1 MLHKYFP
8 SQFIWEVFLHARISS
23 QPLFHLKNPA
33 MQDFYRSFNR
43 DCELVSQL
51 PIAFFPAVF
60 FWSVSYLHRFLLSS
74 GFFSQIKRKLKK
86 IPVSLLS
93 DQTILCRL
101 PVSFFLFL
109 KDPVIH
115 AFVLFHPGTGC
126 IGIPGDSFAGY
137 IQFLTDLI

>member
-1 MLHKYFP
+1 MLSHMLMLTLHRPSHPPSIFSSSFFP
-8 SQFIWEVFLHARISS
+8 SARS
-23 QPLFHLKNPA
+23 PF
-33 MQDFYRSFNR
+33 M
-43 DCELVSQL
+43 
-51 PIAFFPAVF
+51 IAFFPAVF

-101 PVSFFLFL
+101 SVSFFLFL

-115 AFVLFHPGTGC
+115 AFVVFHPNAGC
-126 IGIPGDSFAGY
+126 IGIPGNSFAGY
-137 IQFLTDLI
+137 IQFLTDPI

>member
-1 MLHKYFP
+1 M
-8 SQFIWEVFLHARISS
+8 
-23 QPLFHLKNPA
+23 
-33 MQDFYRSFNR
+33 
-43 DCELVSQL
+43 
-51 PIAFFPAVF
+51 IAFFPAVF

-101 PVSFFLFL
+101 SVSFFLFS

-115 AFVLFHPGTGC
+115 AFVVFHPGTGC
-126 IGIPGDSFAGY
+126 IGIPGNSFAGH